1 MVQST
6 NVWLALLNRTTFAF
20 SFAVLFIKMPC
31 TSNVL
36 YSVKVAL
43 HFHRM
48 LYKYQLRMR
57 KNVPQLRLHS
67 SLTDNQIQYY
77 VNRLLFST
85 CKCSTVC
92 IILHTS
98 LFPTLVL
105 SHCNPNIITSCVHV
119 QQGVKQSHCLP
130 VCLSMDKNIETAEIH
145 SYSLRKGYYKTFE
158 LFFEGYSPYSV
169 IYNLWEPHIQSFE
182 FSYYSSPTPP
192 L

>member
-1 MVQST
+1 MKTTLTFLLTLRNIWPVFIAPILGAVQST
-6 NVWLALLNRTTFAF
+6 TVWLALLNRTTFAF

-67 SLTDNQIQYY
+67 SLTDNQIPYY

-92 IILHTS
+92 ILLHTS
-98 LFPTLVL
+98 LFLHLSYLTVIQTLLPLVCIYSKGL
-105 SHCNPNIITSCVHV
+105 SNHI
-119 QQGVKQSHCLP
+119 
-130 VCLSMDKNIETAEIH
+130 VCLSVC
-145 SYSLRKGYYKTFE
+145 
-158 LFFEGYSPYSV
+158 P
-169 IYNLWEPHIQSFE
+169 
-182 FSYYSSPTPP
+182 
-192 L
+192 

>member
-6 NVWLALLNRTTFAF
+6 NVWLALLNRTTFAYF
-20 SFAVLFIKMPC
+20 FAVLFIKMPC

-36 YSVKVAL
+36 NSVKVAL
-43 HFHRM
+43 HFHII

-77 VNRLLFST
+77 VNWLLFST

-130 VCLSMDKNIETAEIH
+130 VQNIETAEIH
-145 SYSLRKGYYKTFE
+145 GYSLRKGYYKTFE
-158 LFFEGYSPYSV
+158 LFFEGHIADSV
-169 IYNLWEPHIQSFE
+169 IYNLWEPQIQSFE

>member
-1 MVQST
+1 
-6 NVWLALLNRTTFAF
+6 
-20 SFAVLFIKMPC
+20 MPC
-31 TSNVL
+31 TSKVL

-77 VNRLLFST
+77 VNWLLFST
-85 CKCSTVC
+85 CKCQPQSVFFYTHPFFLHLSYLTV
-92 IILHTS
+92 IQ
-98 LFPTLVL
+98 TLLPRVCMYSKGL
-105 SHCNPNIITSCVHV
+105 SNHV
-119 QQGVKQSHCLP
+119 
-130 VCLSMDKNIETAEIH
+130 VCLSVCPWTKILKQLKCTVIRSE
-145 SYSLRKGYYKTFE
+145 KGTITTFE
-158 LFFEGYSPYSV
+158 LFFEGHSADSV
-169 IYNLWEPHIQSFE
+169 IYNLWEPQIQSFE